1 MLCLLLRIYKW
12 YVVHSTVAR
21 WHVKL
26 PWIFGGLSGYIII
39 IIIYRFCLGGVLLSS
54 ILVSSK
60 VSTIYFTASIQIQD
74 RFQVSM
80 LMIVQTTYICSF
92 QWVGI
97 LYILFSGGVIS
108 YRISHIR
115 YLLLKTPTAYMKIF
129 SFGWQRICSYED
141 TFILLVIPFF

>member
-1 MLCLLLRIYKW
+1 MQIITWIVGNWHVIFTRVTTCLLCLLLRIYKW

-26 PWIFGGLSGYIII
+26 PWIFGGLSGYIIGLKLSL
-39 IIIYRFCLGGVLLSS
+39 FTDFVLGGVLPSF

-74 RFQVSM
+74 RFQVSI

-97 LYILFSGGVIS
+97 LYILFSGGGNK
-108 YRISHIR
+108 
-115 YLLLKTPTAYMKIF
+115 L
-129 SFGWQRICSYED
+129 
-141 TFILLVIPFF
+141 